1 MARSFG
7 TGSFDFRQAG
17 FGGLAYKANEN
28 LMNMP
33 MTYEQRW
40 ITSRYLYS
48 CCIAKLEEDT
58 KYKNDPALAEMFR
71 VTKELIDQANRDYKS
86 YFEDKS
92 TDDKEN
98 AFKEL
103 LAQIFDGL
111 TAIQAKTKM
120 IEKEYIDEAP
130 VA

>member
-1 MARSFG
+1 
-7 TGSFDFRQAG
+7 
-17 FGGLAYKANEN
+17 
-28 LMNMP
+28 
-33 MTYEQRW
+33 
-40 ITSRYLYS
+40 LYA
-48 CCIAKLEEDT
+48 CCIAKLEEDAKFKT
-58 KYKNDPALAEMFR
+58 DKDLAVMFKK
-71 VTKELIDQANRDYKS
+71 TKELIDQANKDYKS
-86 YFEDKS
+86 YFEEKS

-120 IEKEYIDEAP
+120 IEKEFIDEAP